1 LTLANESNTFWTN
14 LKNTAMEIF
23 GNVRDI
29 LINKG
34 DDVWTTTSQS
44 SVYDAIRLMGQK
56 NIGALV
62 VMDDG
67 EVTGML
73 SERDY
78 SRKVVL
84 QGRTSRDTL
93 VGEIISRPA
102 ITVSGNDS
110 IETCMKLM
118 TSRRIRHL
126 PVVEDGVLK
135 GLISMGDLVSWVMQS
150 QRHTIQQLHGY
161 ISGEYPG

>member
-1 LTLANESNTFWTN
+1 
-14 LKNTAMEIF
+14 MEIQ
-23 GNVRDI
+23 GTVRDI
-29 LINKG
+29 LQTKG
-34 DDVWTTTSQS
+34 GKVWFTSQQCT
-44 SVYDAIRLMGQK
+44 VYDAIGLMGEH

-62 VMDDG
+62 VVEGD
-67 EVTGML
+67 EVLGVL

-93 VGEIISRPA
+93 VGDILSRPA
-102 ITVSGNDS
+102 ITVSAADS

-118 TSRRIRHL
+118 TTRRIRHL
-126 PVVEDGVLK
+126 PVVEDGKLA
-135 GLISMGDLVSWVMQS
+135 GLISMGDLVNWVIQT

-161 ISGEYPG
+161 IAGEYPG

>member
-1 LTLANESNTFWTN
+1 
-14 LKNTAMEIF
+14 MEIH
-23 GNVRDI
+23 GTVRDI
-29 LINKG
+29 LQSKG
-34 DDVWTTTSQS
+34 GQIWTTSPQS
-44 SVYDAIRLMGQK
+44 TVYEAIGLMGEK

-62 VMDDG
+62 AVDG
-67 EVTGML
+67 DEVVGVL

-93 VGEIISRPA
+93 VGDIISRPA
-102 ITVSGNDS
+102 ITVSGKDS
-110 IETCMKLM
+110 IETCMQLM

-126 PVVEDGVLK
+126 PVVEDGRLA
-135 GLISMGDLVSWVMQS
+135 GLISMGDLVNWVMQS